1 MPQTD
6 KDKYYYYAVTEGRT
20 TAKTIIVI
28 FANPNQRKNQRHLCK
43 LEWGSKISSGV
54 PQRNGQVVSESRR
67 NACQSSSPNGVWEN
81 RGTRN
86 RWRNRRNGEPGHT
99 KREHNG
105 WQGRNIQK
113 RSLANLWSKR
123 MPLWNRQNWKID
135 HINNIKNKKVTSQLH
150 CFQHTKGKKKKLGK
164 RFSAARGCWNIHTH
178 THTHTHSHTHTHT
191 QERAFSRSKLPRVS
205 GNKMSGRAALR
216 GLARRELLP
225 LPARSMRPV
234 ADIKVRGAGARVAAG
249 SDQSPSWRRGLVGA
263 QGHQGFS
270 LIKSCRSWK
279 QYKTCTV
286 YKRNVVKCKLA
297 TVISHRG
304 LIDVHCPWPYK

>member
-54 PQRNGQVVSESRR
+54 PQRNGQVVSESRS

-178 THTHTHSHTHTHT
+178 THTHTHSHTHKK
-191 QERAFSRSKLPRVS
+191 ERSVVPNSRAFPAIRCPGGRLWGGWRGGSCCRCPHGACALSPTSKF
-205 GNKMSGRAALR
+205 A
-216 GLARRELLP
+216 
-225 LPARSMRPV
+225 
-234 ADIKVRGAGARVAAG
+234 
-249 SDQSPSWRRGLVGA
+249 A
-263 QGHQGFS
+263 QGRGS
-270 LIKSCRSWK
+270 RLGRIKARAGGVAW
-279 QYKTCTV
+279 
-286 YKRNVVKCKLA
+286 LA
-297 TVISHRG
+297 HR
-304 LIDVHCPWPYK
+304 VTRAFH